1 VERGGIEIAFRSYYS
16 TILILSSSQSSQQ
29 YVEEKKHQ
37 KSNLILLRAKKK
49 KKFQSFVSAAAAIP
63 VSVGNSRCDHL
74 EKKSVVVLNTAGVGV
89 VAMELIR
96 ARLIGRV

>member
-37 KSNLILLRAKKK
+37 KSNLILLRAKK